1 MEEREHDISVALD
14 TGINDKLQDMQ
25 LKLENTMLEKK
36 KVAEVSFLRSC
47 ISQFLS
53 TPSLGLGITDIF
65 ALSCR

>member
-36 KVAEVSFLRSC
+36 KVAEVSLFKSC
-47 ISQFLS
+47 IFQLLIITSLS
-53 TPSLGLGITDIF
+53 LGITDIF
-65 ALSCR
+65 TLSCR